1 MVVSLTLP
9 LSGEKERGELFSE
22 EFCRTKLVRLWGLPD
37 PKQME
42 VVGHQAIDRSR
53 ELIAG
58 AGVAKQFSEMRVK

>member
-1 MVVSLTLP
+1 
-9 LSGEKERGELFSE
+9 
-22 EFCRTKLVRLWGLPD
+22 
-37 PKQME
+37 